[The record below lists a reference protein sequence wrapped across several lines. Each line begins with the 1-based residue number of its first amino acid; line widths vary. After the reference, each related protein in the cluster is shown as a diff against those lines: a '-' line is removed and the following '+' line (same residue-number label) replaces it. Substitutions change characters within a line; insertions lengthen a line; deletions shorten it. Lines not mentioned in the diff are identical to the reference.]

1 MVNWERNLAGPH
13 CLACVLPRG
22 IEVGEDKVSGGAHD
36 GDVEGGGYG
45 GGRGREKIEWGGK
58 AIEDWW

>member
-1 MVNWERNLAGPH
+1 
-13 CLACVLPRG
+13 VLPRG

-45 GGRGREKIEWGGK
+45 GGRGREKIE
-58 AIEDWW
+58 